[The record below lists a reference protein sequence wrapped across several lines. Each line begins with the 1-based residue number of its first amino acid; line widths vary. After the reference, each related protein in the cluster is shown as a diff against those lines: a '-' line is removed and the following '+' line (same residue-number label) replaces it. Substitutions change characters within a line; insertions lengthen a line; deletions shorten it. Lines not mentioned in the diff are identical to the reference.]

1 MQTIVSG
8 RVVELS
14 DEQLSMFGVMTR
26 LQQNM
31 ALRLLEGM
39 EPSQAYVA
47 AGGKARNPPT
57 IASCA
62 SEIRN
67 NPNVQGFLQSF
78 NVHRAASAV
87 MSREEMIERLSKM
100 ARTDID
106 DILTIHNK
114 PVVDIENG
122 FQVAQSAWALKP
134 VEEMA
139 NGGICAISELTA
151 GKDGLKVKLHDQKAA
166 MKQLAELMGYNKP
179 QQVEVTVKK
188 SLSDFYDEANA

>member
-14 DEQLSMFGVMTR
+14 DEQLSMFGIMTR

-67 NPNVQGFLQSF
+67 NPNVQGFLQSSSGE
-78 NVHRAASAV
+78 VV
-87 MSREEMIERLSKM
+87 TSREQALAIAMSQSSK
-100 ARTDID
+100 
-106 DILTIHNK
+106 
-114 PVVDIENG
+114 
-122 FQVAQSAWALKP
+122 
-134 VEEMA
+134 
-139 NGGICAISELTA
+139 
-151 GKDGLKVKLHDQKAA
+151 
-166 MKQLAELMGYNKP
+166 
-179 QQVEVTVKK
+179 
-188 SLSDFYDEANA
+188 DEKNV